1 MYLGL
6 GLKLGSTQIRP
17 QASVIP
23 TSDLTLWLKS
33 DAGVTLSG
41 INVTAWADQ
50 SGNNKNALPEAYNP
64 SINVANS
71 NPTFA
76 SNVVNGKPALYFDG
90 TQYLKTANIF
100 NGSNPRSMFV
110 VYYVNDI
117 LSINAVCGIAN
128 ESTPAAGTY
137 FGIQARSD
145 QDSNPYFSS
154 NTYDLTGPAFEYNVW
169 RLASADYDGTT
180 TNLYSNGSLA
190 NSGEMSLDTA
200 NSSFYIGCDYYQ
212 PDPPTRSYYGGY
224 ICEIIA
230 YNRVLTT
237 IERQQVEAY
246 LNTKY
251 AIY

>member
-1 MYLGL
+1 
-6 GLKLGSTQIRP
+6 
-17 QASVIP
+17 
-23 TSDLTLWLKS
+23 LTLWLKS

-41 INVTAWADQ
+41 TNVTAWADQ

-154 NTYDLTGPAFEYNVW
+154 NTYDLTGPAFE
-169 RLASADYDGTT
+169 
-180 TNLYSNGSLA
+180 
-190 NSGEMSLDTA
+190 
-200 NSSFYIGCDYYQ
+200 
-212 PDPPTRSYYGGY
+212 
-224 ICEIIA
+224 
-230 YNRVLTT
+230 
-237 IERQQVEAY
+237 
-246 LNTKY
+246 
-251 AIY
+251 